1 MNVTLSILRI
11 TAFTLILLIVNIMS
25 VSAKTEIALAEPIS
39 MSSQQEIELINCQR
53 FIYEEDPDSG
63 GQIELIR

>member
-1 MNVTLSILRI
+1 MNVTLATLRI
-11 TAFTLILLIVNIMS
+11 AAIALILLIVNIMS
-25 VSAKTEIALAEPIS
+25 VSAKAEIALAEPIN
-39 MSSQQEIELINCQR
+39 MSSQQEIELINCQG